1 MAIFTHRTSTIE
13 YEYQQGPRQEIVI
26 LFHPHPLYEGTMMN
40 KVITTS
46 CMAVK
51 QLGYGF
57 LRFNFTGVGQSSGH
71 FGFGLYESEQAM
83 AIMTSLIH
91 EPIKYFIGFSFGCNV
106 IQYVW
111 KQQEKKTPTLWIGA
125 SINQDFST
133 NAEFDTVKAMI
144 HGKEDKL
151 CLYCDALNFSKEK
164 NIPLFGID
172 DADHFFNGQQ
182 IALREKVK
190 EVII

>member
-1 MAIFTHRTSTIE
+1 MAIFTHRTSNIE
-13 YEYQQGPRQEIVI
+13 YEYQQGPKQETVV

-46 CMAVK
+46 CMAAK

-71 FGFGLYESEQAM
+71 FGFGVYESEQAI
-83 AIMTSLIH
+83 AIMATLIR
-91 EPIKYFIGFSFGCNV
+91 EPIKYLVGFSFGCNV

-111 KQQEKKTPTLWIGA
+111 RSQQNKIPGLWIGA
-125 SINQDFST
+125 SINQGFST
-133 NAEFDTVKAMI
+133 DAELELVKAMI

-151 CLYCDALNFSKEK
+151 CLYGDALDFSKEK
-164 NIPLFGID
+164 NIPLYGID
-172 DADHFFNGQQ
+172 EADHFFNGQQ

-190 EVII
+190 EVLI